1 MNAPSTRRS
10 RLILA
15 FTAVYL
21 IWGSTYL
28 AMRIAVETIPPLLMA
43 SIRMLSAGG
52 ILLGLALV
60 TGAARPERAEW
71 RSAIVIGA
79 LLFLGGNGAVV
90 WSAQHA
96 PSGLVAVVVAS
107 VPLWLVVL
115 EAIRPEGNR
124 PRPITWLGVAVGL
137 AGIAMLVGPGR
148 MQGGIDPVSATVLVL
163 GSLCWATGS
172 LLSRRLPSPKS
183 PLVATA
189 LQMLCGGLWLLAGGL
204 ALGEGARFHPAAITT
219 AAWLSL
225 AYLSVFGSIVAFTAY
240 VWLLRNTTPAKA
252 ATYAYVNPIIA
263 LIIGWAFAGERL
275 TVRVGVAA
283 VVIIGAVALITSAGS
298 PPKAEPEIA

>member
-10 RLILA
+10 RIILA
-15 FTAVYL
+15 SAAVYL

-28 AMRIAVETIPPLLMA
+28 AMRIAVETMPPLLMA
-43 SIRMLSAGG
+43 SMRMLSAGG
-52 ILLGLALV
+52 ILLGIALV
-60 TGAARPERAEW
+60 TGAPLPGRAEW
-71 RSAIVIGA
+71 RSAAVIGA

-137 AGIAMLVGPGR
+137 AGIGMLVGPGR

-163 GSLCWATGS
+163 GSLCWAIGS

-189 LQMLCGGLWLLAGGL
+189 LQMLCGGVWLVAGGL
-204 ALGEGARFHPAAITT
+204 AVGEGARWNPAAFTT
-219 AAWLSL
+219 RAWLSL

-252 ATYAYVNPIIA
+252 ATYAYVNPIVA
-263 LIIGWAFAGERL
+263 LIVGWAFAGERL
-275 TVRVGVAA
+275 TLRAGIAA
-283 VVIIGAVALITSAGS
+283 VVIIGAVALITAAGAGR
-298 PPKAEPEIA
+298 KVEPEHA

>member
-1 MNAPSTRRS
+1 MNAPGSHRT

-28 AMRIAVETIPPLLMA
+28 AMRIAVATMPPLLMA
-43 SIRMLSAGG
+43 SMRMLSAGG

-60 TGAARPERAEW
+60 TGAARPGRAEW
-71 RSAIVIGA
+71 QSAVWIGA

-96 PSGLVAVVVAS
+96 PSGLVAVVVGS

-137 AGIAMLVGPGR
+137 AGIALLVGPGR
-148 MQGGIDPVSATVLVL
+148 MQGGIDTDL
-163 GSLCWATGS
+163 
-172 LLSRRLPSPKS
+172 
-183 PLVATA
+183 
-189 LQMLCGGLWLLAGGL
+189 
-204 ALGEGARFHPAAITT
+204 
-219 AAWLSL
+219 
-225 AYLSVFGSIVAFTAY
+225 
-240 VWLLRNTTPAKA
+240 
-252 ATYAYVNPIIA
+252 
-263 LIIGWAFAGERL
+263 
-275 TVRVGVAA
+275 
-283 VVIIGAVALITSAGS
+283 AVAVSGRVKRNHLKGQVGSGGPNLRLSTVNGGITLNVD
-298 PPKAEPEIA
+298 